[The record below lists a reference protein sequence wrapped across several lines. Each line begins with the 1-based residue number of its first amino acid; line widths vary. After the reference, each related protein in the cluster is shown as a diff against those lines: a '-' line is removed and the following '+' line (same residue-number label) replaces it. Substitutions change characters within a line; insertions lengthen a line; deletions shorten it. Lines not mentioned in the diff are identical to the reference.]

1 MNVLI
6 NSEARAV
13 DNSQP
18 STSNTKT
25 NDNHSVLSLR
35 SGHLQMGAPPP
46 GREPCSTPLPQRRLQ
61 PLRRPQQ
68 LLLQPLHL
76 LGNLL
81 QLLLRHQPSR
91 RHLMRL
97 PIRFP
102 HRRTNPHR
110 HPRQPILPSH
120 HSLPKTTPPS
130 YTPTTPSPS
139 QPFAFWS
146 AGDSGSPSFP

>member
-1 MNVLI
+1 MGDTAPRAGTSL
-6 NSEARAV
+6 NS
-13 DNSQP
+13 
-18 STSNTKT
+18 
-25 NDNHSVLSLR
+25 
-35 SGHLQMGAPPP
+35 
-46 GREPCSTPLPQRRLQ
+46 LPQRRLQ
-61 PLRRPQQ
+61 PFRSPQQ

-76 LGNLL
+76 LGNTL

-120 HSLPKTTPPS
+120 LSLPKTTPPS
-130 YTPTTPSPS
+130 YTPTTPPPS
-139 QPFAFWS
+139 QPSRFGVRETCSRFSGVDLTTDVTVESQPITLASCGCPTLAF
-146 AGDSGSPSFP
+146 

>member
-1 MNVLI
+1 MGGYRT
-6 NSEARAV
+6 RAA
-13 DNSQP
+13 
-18 STSNTKT
+18 TSLNF
-25 NDNHSVLSLR
+25 
-35 SGHLQMGAPPP
+35 
-46 GREPCSTPLPQRRLQ
+46 LPQRRLQ

-91 RHLMRL
+91 RHLTRL
-97 PIRFP
+97 PIRLP

-130 YTPTTPSPS
+130 YTPTTPPPS
-139 QPFAFWS
+139 HTRTHSYRRPVPARPPRRRRASTVPQLPRVPHPRFLRV
-146 AGDSGSPSFP
+146 GS